1 MKATK
6 IFLTFVAAATMM
18 FASCGKDD
26 NNNENVNNNTPTEAT
41 ENTLLYNGKLFQMTS
56 TYRYEQSGRVYIDA
70 YAVETLDN
78 NMPIFHIISDNPG
91 NGTYDITNGGG
102 VFFGLTSEVDYITSF
117 GSHSTY
123 TSGAVT
129 IEKDDNAF
137 RMRMSGTLEN
147 GTTVAFHIYVPAS
160 EWTEVIYD

>member
-6 IFLTFVAAATMM
+6 FLMMFVAAAMMM

-26 NNNENVNNNTPTEAT
+26 ENNNSSTDAT
-41 ENTLLYNGKLFQMTS
+41 ENTMVYNGKVYQMTS

-70 YAVETLDN
+70 RAVDMIGDN
-78 NMPIFHIISDNPG
+78 QPIFHVISDNPG
-91 NGTYDITNGGG
+91 NGTYDLTQHA
-102 VFFGLTSEVDYITSF
+102 VFFGVTSDVDYITGFYSQD
-117 GSHSTY
+117 TY
-123 TSGAVT
+123 TSGT
-129 IEKDDNAF
+129 IIIEKDDNAF

>member
-1 MKATK
+1 MKVTR
-6 IFLTFVAAATMM
+6 FLMMFVAAAAMM
-18 FASCGKDD
+18 FAGCGKED

-102 VFFGLTSEVDYITSF
+102 VFFGLTSEV
-117 GSHSTY
+117 
-123 TSGAVT
+123 V
-129 IEKDDNAF
+129 NP
-137 RMRMSGTLEN
+137 
-147 GTTVAFHIYVPAS
+147 PA
-160 EWTEVIYD
+160 